1 MNAHAQALRPLLQS
15 APSHTASALAAALSV
30 SQPTLSRA
38 IKSLGED
45 VLAFGQAR
53 RRRYALRRDV
63 RGLGSQF
70 RIWRI
75 APNGMADEFGALT
88 ALPQGAFHFAPAS
101 ACDWLSG
108 EFQEGVFPDLP
119 WFLNDLRPQGF
130 LGRAFARNAAQA
142 LLCPQDPRQ
151 WQPEQCLHA
160 LLAYGDDLPG
170 DLVIGAH
177 ALERAQVPRAAFALD
192 ALAGFAEQA
201 LAGLAVGSSA
211 AGEQAK
217 IALNVLL
224 QGQAHACI
232 AKFSSNM
239 DSVLGRRVADLLE
252 AEAIAATLL
261 AAPDEMPAQT
271 YDLANRRFLIAPRF
285 DRTVLPANALSGRRG
300 LVSLASVDSAYFGGM
315 DNWASCAERLAVNG
329 WLNSTDAHRLTL
341 RYQFGRLIGNSDMHF
356 GNCSLHFSNRLPF
369 ALTPN
374 YDMLPMHFMPRGM
387 ELPDLDFTP
396 PHATGLAFEQA
407 RTLAQQ
413 FWRLV
418 SASTRISD
426 AFKVIA
432 ERVLARF

>member
-1 MNAHAQALRPLLQS
+1 MNPHASALRSLLQS

-38 IKSLGED
+38 LKNLGEE
-45 VLAFGQAR
+45 VLAVGQAR

-63 RGLGSQF
+63 RGLGSCF

-75 APNGMADEFGALT
+75 AANGMAEEFGVLT
-88 ALPQGAFHFAPAS
+88 ALAQGTFHFAPAS
-101 ACDWLSG
+101 ACDWLIG
-108 EFQEGVFPDLP
+108 EFQDGVFPDLP

-130 LGRAFARNAAQA
+130 LGRAFARAVAQT
-142 LLCPQDPRQ
+142 LLSPEDPRQ

-170 DLVIGAH
+170 DLVIGPH
-177 ALERAQVPRAAFALD
+177 ALERAQTPHAVFALD
-192 ALAGFAEQA
+192 ALTGFAEQA
-201 LAGLAVGSSA
+201 LAGSAVGSSA

-217 IALNVLL
+217 IALNLLL
-224 QGQAHACI
+224 QGRSQACI
-232 AKFSSNM
+232 AKFSPHM
-239 DSVLGRRVADLLE
+239 DSMLGRRVADLLE
-252 AEAIAATLL
+252 AEAIADSLL
-261 AAPDEMPAQT
+261 AAPGEMLAHT
-271 YDLANRRFLIAPRF
+271 YDLANRRFLIAQRF
-285 DRTVLPANALSGRRG
+285 DRVTLPANALSGRRG

-315 DNWASCAERLAVNG
+315 DNWASCAERLAGNG

-369 ALTPN
+369 ALAPN
-374 YDMLPMHFMPRGM
+374 YDMLPMQFMPRGM
-387 ELPDLDFTP
+387 ELPDVDFRP
-396 PHATGLAFEQA
+396 PQGSGLAFEQA

-418 SASTRISD
+418 SVSTRVSD

-432 ERVLARF
+432 ERVLAKF

>member
-1 MNAHAQALRPLLQS
+1 MNTHEQELRALLQS
-15 APSHTASALAAALSV
+15 APSHAAPALAAALAL

-38 IKSLGED
+38 LRDLGDE

-63 RGLGSQF
+63 RGLGSCF

-75 APNGMADEFGALT
+75 AANGMTEEFGALT

-101 ACDWLSG
+101 PCDWLSG
-108 EFQEGVFPDLP
+108 EFQDGVFPDLP

-130 LGRAFARNAAQA
+130 LGRAFARAVAKV

-170 DLVIGAH
+170 DLVIGPH
-177 ALERAQVPRAAFALD
+177 ALERAQTPRAAFALD
-192 ALAGFAEQA
+192 ALPGFAEQA
-201 LAGLAVGSSA
+201 LTGLAVGSSA

-217 IALNVLL
+217 IALNLL
-224 QGQAHACI
+224 LEGSAHACI
-232 AKFSSNM
+232 AKFSPKM
-239 DSVLGRRVADLLE
+239 DSALGRRVADLLE
-252 AEAIAATLL
+252 AEAIADALL
-261 AAPDEMPAQT
+261 AAPGEMSAQT
-271 YDLANRRFLIAPRF
+271 YDLANRRFLIAQRF
-285 DRTVLPANALSGRRG
+285 DRTALPAARSGRRG

-315 DNWASCAERLAVNG
+315 DNWASCAERLAGNG
-329 WLNSTDAHRLTL
+329 WLSSIDAHRLTL

-369 ALTPN
+369 ALAPN
-374 YDMLPMHFMPRGM
+374 YDMLPMLFMPRGM
-387 ELPDLDFTP
+387 ELPEVDFTP
-396 PHATGLAFEQA
+396 PHFGGITFEHA

-413 FWRLV
+413 FWRSV
-418 SASTRISD
+418 SESARISD
-426 AFKVIA
+426 TFKGIA
-432 ERVLARF
+432 ERVLASF